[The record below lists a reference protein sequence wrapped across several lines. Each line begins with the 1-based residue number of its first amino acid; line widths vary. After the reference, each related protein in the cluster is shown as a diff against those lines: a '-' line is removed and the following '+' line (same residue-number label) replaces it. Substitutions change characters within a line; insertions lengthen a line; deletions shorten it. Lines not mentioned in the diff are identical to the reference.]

1 MSETQNTSKTNFAF
15 QRNVAIVG
23 ILLFVGKLIAW
34 HLTNS
39 DAVFSDAMESIV
51 NIIAAFMGLY
61 SLYLAAKPKDLDHP
75 YGHGKVEFVTSGIEG
90 ALIIFAGVIIIV
102 QSVDSLL
109 HGNVPKKLDWG
120 ILIVA
125 LTAAINYLMGHI
137 SIKKGIKQNSL
148 VLQSSGKHL
157 QSDTFTTL
165 GVVISLVL
173 IYFTKIY
180 WIDAAVAL
188 IFGGY
193 IMFIGYK
200 IIRKALSG
208 IMDEADLEMLSRLA
222 KFLNENRK
230 PEWIDIH
237 NMRIQQH
244 GSGLHIDA
252 HLTLPWYFELRKAHE
267 EMEKAYKLIGE
278 NTDRS
283 VEFNFHLD
291 DCKTFSCEICQ
302 LSDCPVRQ
310 KPFVKKI
317 EWNEKNISQVQK
329 HSLEATSARNEYV
342 FGNKTS
348 E

>member
-125 LTAAINYLMGHI
+125 FTAAINYFMGHI
-137 SIKKGIKQNSL
+137 SIKKGIKENSL

-188 IFGGY
+188 IFGAY
-193 IMFIGYK
+193 IMFVGYK
-200 IIRKALSG
+200 IIRKALRG
-208 IMDEADLEMLSRLA
+208 IMDEADLDMLSRLA

-267 EMEKAYKLIGE
+267 EMENVYKLIGE
-278 NTDRS
+278 NTERNI
-283 VEFNFHLD
+283 EFNFHLD
-291 DCKTFSCEICQ
+291 DCKSFSCEICQ

-310 KPFVKKI
+310 KPFLKKI
-317 EWNEKNISQVQK
+317 EWNEKKISQVQK
-329 HSLEATSARNEYV
+329 HSAEN
-342 FGNKTS
+342 F
-348 E
+348 

>member
-193 IMFIGYK
+193 IMFVGYK

-302 LSDCPVRQ
+302 LSECPVRQ

-329 HSLEATSARNEYV
+329 HSLEATSTKN
-342 FGNKTS
+342 
-348 E
+348 

>member
-23 ILLFVGKLIAW
+23 ILLFIGKLIAW

-61 SLYLAAKPKDLDHP
+61 SLYLAAKPKDEDHP

-102 QSVDSLL
+102 EAADSLL
-109 HGNVPKKLDWG
+109 HGNEPKKLDWG

-125 LTAAINYLMGHI
+125 ATAVINYVMGYI
-137 SIKKGIKQNSL
+137 SIKKGIRENSQ

-165 GVVISLVL
+165 GVVISLILV
-173 IYFTKIY
+173 YFTKMY

-188 IFGGY
+188 VFGGY
-193 IMFIGYK
+193 IIFIGYK
-200 IIRKALSG
+200 IIRTALSG
-208 IMDEADLEMLSRLA
+208 IMDEADLEMISRLA
-222 KFLNENRK
+222 KFLEENRK

-252 HLTLPWYFELRKAHE
+252 HLTLPWYYELRKAHE
-267 EMEKAYKLIGE
+267 EMEKVYRLIGE

-291 DCKTFSCEICQ
+291 DCKPFSCEICQ
-302 LSDCPVRQ
+302 LFDCPVREQ
-310 KPFVKKI
+310 PFLKKI
-317 EWNEKNISQVQK
+317 EWNTASISQVQK
-329 HSLEATSARNEYV
+329 HDLSTE
-342 FGNKTS
+342 
-348 E
+348 

>member
-193 IMFIGYK
+193 IMFVGYK

-283 VEFNFHLD
+283 IEFNFHLD

-302 LSDCPVRQ
+302 LSECPVRQ

-329 HSLEATSARNEYV
+329 HSLEATSTKN
-342 FGNKTS
+342 
-348 E
+348 